1 MTGDGDDRHSISLEA
16 EASLGGSAYVG
27 RNVITLEG
35 GAQNDRLSVSLR
47 ANATTTAKA
56 EISGNHITIA
66 GGADNDHLSVSFV
79 GTGVAGNT
87 VELLGGSGDDTL
99 ITDAVGANRLTLDGG
114 DGIDTVQTAES
125 RLDLRGVVLTSVEHI
140 TTTNAAGTAFTVD
153 SAATALLVRG
163 TGTRDSVTGT
173 SFNIT
178 PEQYAQLVTNG
189 VEIVTDGSNTS
200 YSTISHTL
208 DAGVTN
214 LVLTGTTAIDGT
226 GNALANSLTGNAAAN
241 ILDGKGGSDLMRG
254 GANNDT
260 YWVDDARDLVIEA
273 AGEGTDT
280 VFATVSYA
288 LGAGQSIELL
298 QRAASTGASNLNLAG
313 NELANTLIGNDGA
326 NVLDG
331 GVGADTMQGGLGNDT
346 YWVDNSL
353 DLTIEKAGQGTD
365 TVISTITYTLRAGE
379 AVEVLQLAPSTG
391 TSNLNIN
398 GNEFANTLIGND
410 GGNSLNGGLGA
421 DIMRGGL
428 GNDYYVVDNILDQ
441 VIELADQG
449 NDTII
454 SNIHYTLSPGQSIER
469 LQLDSRTGT
478 ANLNL
483 TGNDLAN
490 KIVGNDGNNSL
501 DGKGG
506 ADTLQGGR
514 GNDYYTV
521 DNAADQTLEAADQGN
536 DTVLSTISYKLMAG
550 QSIERL
556 QFASSAGSSNLNL
569 TGNELAN
576 TITGNDGSNV
586 LDGGAG
592 ADLLYGRGGAD
603 TFVFS
608 TALSAANVDRV
619 NDFSSV
625 DDTIQLA
632 RSVFKVLPLGVLDE
646 AAFKVMGTT
655 AIDASDRILY
665 NKSTGALF
673 YDADGSGTA
682 STAIQFAAL
691 DNKATLT
698 AADFL
703 IA

>member
-1 MTGDGDDRHSISLEA
+1 MQYVGSTGDDVYAVPNSL
-16 EASLGGSAYVG
+16 
-27 RNVITLEG
+27 
-35 GAQNDRLSVSLR
+35 D
-47 ANATTTAKA
+47 
-56 EISGNHITIA
+56 SGY
-66 GGADNDHLSVSFV
+66 D
-79 GTGVAGNT
+79 
-87 VELLGGSGDDTL
+87 LLGGLGSDTL
-99 ITDAVGANRLTLDGG
+99 ELSASGRLDLTAPSRLISFEHLLGASGNDTFVVSNERLTGFTNIDGRG
-114 DGIDTVQTAES
+114 GTDTVETAAS
-125 RLDLRGVVLTSVEHI
+125 SLDLRGVVLTSVEQI
-140 TTTNAAGTAFTVD
+140 TTTNAAGTAFAVD
-153 SAATALLVRG
+153 SAATALLIHG
-163 TGTRDSVTGT
+163 TGTRDSITGT
-173 SFNIT
+173 NFILS
-178 PEQYAQLVTNG
+178 PEQYAQLVANG
-189 VEIVTDGSNTS
+189 IEVVTDGSSTS
-200 YSTISHTL
+200 YSTVTHTL
-208 DAGVTN
+208 GAGVAN
-214 LVLTGTTAIDGT
+214 LVLTGTAAIDGI

-241 ILDGKGGSDLMRG
+241 ALTGGAGDDTLDGKGGSDLMRG

-280 VFATVSYA
+280 IFATASYT

-298 QRAASTGASNLNLAG
+298 QLAASTGASNLNLTG

-326 NVLDG
+326 NILDG

-379 AVEVLQLAPSTG
+379 AVEILQLAASTG
-391 TSNLNIN
+391 ASNLNIN

-469 LQLDSRTGT
+469 LQLDSRTGS

-608 TALSAANVDRV
+608 TALGTTNVDRV

-682 STAIQFAAL
+682 SAAIQFGAL

-703 IA
+703 IV

>member
-1 MTGDGDDRHSISLEA
+1 MQYAGTAGDDVYA
-16 EASLGGSAYVG
+16 VPNSLG
-27 RNVITLEG
+27 
-35 GAQNDRLSVSLR
+35 
-47 ANATTTAKA
+47 
-56 EISGNHITIA
+56 SGY
-66 GGADNDHLSVSFV
+66 D
-79 GTGVAGNT
+79 
-87 VELLGGSGDDTL
+87 LLGGLGSDTL
-99 ITDAVGANRLTLDGG
+99 ELSASGRLDLTALSRLIGFERLLGSSGNDTFVVSNERLTGFT
-114 DGIDTVQTAES
+114 GIDGRSGTDTVETAAS
-125 RLDLRGVVLTSVEHI
+125 NLDLRGVALISVEQI
-140 TTTNAAGTAFTVD
+140 TTTNAAGTAFAVD
-153 SAATALLVRG
+153 SAATALLIRG
-163 TGTRDSVTGT
+163 TGSRDRITGT
-173 SFNIT
+173 SFTVT
-178 PEQYAQLVTNG
+178 PEQYAQLVANG
-189 VEIVTDGSNTS
+189 IEIVTDGSGTS

-208 DAGVTN
+208 DTGVAN
-214 LVLTGTTAIDGT
+214 LVLTGTAAIDGT

-241 ILDGKGGSDLMRG
+241 ALTGADGDDTLDGKGGSDLMRG

-298 QRAASTGASNLNLAG
+298 QLAASTGASNLNLTG

-331 GVGADTMQGGLGNDT
+331 GAGADTMQGGLGNDT

-379 AVEVLQLAPSTG
+379 AVEILQLAPSTG

-521 DNAADQTLEAADQGN
+521 DNVADQTLEAADQGN